1 MPDGPSP
8 AGPAD
13 GRQPP
18 AGPAAAT
25 GPAPSAT
32 GREPGRDPG
41 REPGPRRRSWK
52 RRALRISLVAG
63 AAVAMLAAGVAAC
76 GYALVTHLAD
86 NIHRIPSA
94 DAALDAAGQPVMPA
108 ATRHSMTI
116 LLNGSQQVP
125 AAIGGRPGSPPA
137 RQEMS
142 GLLALVHINVGGQ
155 AGAVVRIPANA
166 LAYVPGYGVTELWN
180 SMPLGGPSLLIE
192 AVEQL
197 TGVRIDHY
205 AVVDFDRLAG
215 SLGPLGGVDV
225 VVPQTTSSDGAVFPR
240 GINHLTRATALDYVR
255 QVSLSQDGQILRQ
268 QALLRAILQKL
279 ARLHLLTDPA
289 GGFSVLNAVTKAL
302 SVDSNVTNSGLV
314 SLVSRLRL
322 LGSPAATYVA
332 APVRRSFVFEGQRAV
347 SLNQRVSRRLWQAV
361 RDDAV
366 AAFARRYPS
375 TVSPFA
381 PH

>member
-1 MPDGPSP
+1 LSDGPSP
-8 AGPAD
+8 AGPAGD
-13 GRQPP
+13 GQPA
-18 AGPAAAT
+18 AGPVAAA
-25 GPAPSAT
+25 GPEAAS
-32 GREPGRDPG
+32 GPGG
-41 REPGPRRRSWK
+41 EPGPQRRSWK
-52 RRALRISLVAG
+52 RRAVRISLVAG
-63 AAVAMLAAGVAAC
+63 AAVAMLVAGVAAC
-76 GYALVTHLAD
+76 GYALVNHLAD

-94 DAALDAAGQPVMPA
+94 DAALDAADQPVMPA

-116 LLNGSQQVP
+116 LLNGSQRVP
-125 AAIGGRPGSPPA
+125 VAIRGQGVPGSTMAP
-137 RQEMS
+137 QEMS

-155 AGAVVRIPANA
+155 AGAVVSIPVNA

-205 AVVDFDRLAG
+205 TVVDFDGLAG

-225 VVPQTTSSDGAVFPR
+225 VVPQTTSSNGAVFPR
-240 GINHLTRATALDYVR
+240 GINHLTSATALDYVR

-279 ARLHLLTDPA
+279 DRLHLLTDPA

-302 SVDSNVTNSGLV
+302 SVDSNFTNTGLV
-314 SLVSRLRL
+314 SLVTGLRL

-332 APVRRSFVFEGQRAV
+332 APVGRSFVFEGQRAV
-347 SLNQRVSRRLWQAV
+347 SLNQRVSHRLWQAV
-361 RDDAV
+361 RHDAV

-375 TVSPFA
+375 TVTPIA